1 MAIATVNPATGET
14 VKTYEEMSEA
24 DVERCLAAAARA
36 HASYR
41 LTTFEERAGWMR
53 QAAGIL
59 DDEHEQVAA
68 MMTTE
73 MGKPLAAAR
82 QEVAKCAATCR
93 YYAEH
98 AAGFLADEPA
108 DAAAV
113 GAERAYVSYQPL
125 GPVLAVMP
133 WNFPLWQA
141 MRFAAPALMAGN
153 VGLLKH
159 ASNVPATALFL
170 QELFARAGFPDGVFQ
185 TLLVSSGRVEAILR
199 DDRVVAATLT
209 GSAPAGQSVASIA
222 GSQTK
227 KVVLELGGSDPFI
240 VMPSADLPAA
250 ARVAAVARCLN
261 NGQSCIAAKRFI
273 VHEAVYDEFERLFVE
288 QMAGKVVGDPMRDD
302 TDIGPLAS
310 RQQREDVEELVG
322 DAVAKGAKVL
332 CGGAAPDGP
341 GFYYP
346 PTILTGITPGMRV
359 HREEVFGPVATL
371 YRVPDIQAAIE
382 LANDTEFGLGANAWT
397 GDGAERGR
405 FVRDLA
411 AGMVFVNGNVTSYP
425 QLPFGGVKNSGHGRE
440 LSVHGI
446 REFCN
451 TKSVWIG
458 AVQQKRLGRSL
469 FADLALDPAQHRGH
483 APQPERAHQVLQPQ
497 LAGEFAWGGK
507 HLVRGHPVQP
517 GMQDA
522 GEAASRRCFTGRVEE
537 QADGAVLAELD
548 REEQRGLAFRH
559 RLKQIRVLG
568 VALGKAGQLLG
579 ELQQQL

>member
-24 DVERCLAAAARA
+24 DIERCLAAAARA
-36 HASYR
+36 HARYR
-41 LTTFEERAGWMR
+41 LTSFEERAGWMR

-59 DDEHEQVAA
+59 DDEQEQVAA

-73 MGKPLAAAR
+73 MGKTLAAAR
-82 QEVAKCAATCR
+82 QEVAKCATACR

-113 GAERAYVSYQPL
+113 GAERTYVSYQPL
-125 GPVLAVMP
+125 GPVLAIMP
-133 WNFPLWQA
+133 WNFPLWQV

-153 VGLLKH
+153 MGLLKH

-170 QELFARAGFPDGVFQ
+170 QDLFARAGFPDGVFQ
-185 TLLVSSGRVEAILR
+185 TLLVSSGRIEAILR

-209 GSAPAGQSVASIA
+209 GSAAAGQSVASIA
-222 GSQTK
+222 GSQIK

-250 ARVAAVARCLN
+250 AQVAAVARCLN

-273 VHEAVYDEFERLFVE
+273 VHEAVYGEFERLFVE
-288 QMAGKVVGDPMRDD
+288 QMASKVVGDPMLDS
-302 TDIGPLAS
+302 TDVGPLAS
-310 RQQREDVEELVG
+310 EQQRDDVEKLVV

-332 CGGAAPDGP
+332 CGGTTPDMP
-341 GFYYP
+341 GFYYL
-346 PTILTGITPGMRV
+346 PTVLTGITPDMRV

-371 YRVPDIQAAIE
+371 YRVPDIEAAIE
-382 LANDTEFGLGANAWT
+382 LANNTEFGLGANAWT
-397 GDGAERGR
+397 SDETERSR

-440 LSVHGI
+440 LSVQGI
-446 REFCN
+446 REFSN
-451 TKSVWIG
+451 IKSVWIG
-458 AVQQKRLGRSL
+458 AARTN
-469 FADLALDPAQHRGH
+469 
-483 APQPERAHQVLQPQ
+483 PESA
-497 LAGEFAWGGK
+497 
-507 HLVRGHPVQP
+507 
-517 GMQDA
+517 
-522 GEAASRRCFTGRVEE
+522 
-537 QADGAVLAELD
+537 D
-548 REEQRGLAFRH
+548 RESTE
-559 RLKQIRVLG
+559 
-568 VALGKAGQLLG
+568 
-579 ELQQQL
+579 